1 MKVIW
6 LGHAAYR
13 LEFGNAVV
21 LIDPFLGGNGSFKG
35 DIETATAG
43 VTHIVLTHGHGDHV
57 GDTVAIAQRT
67 GAKVIGVVELC
78 QFLGAKGVKNLDPMN
93 TGGTT
98 DQGDFSVSLTI
109 AFHSSADQNE
119 NGVILNLGLPNGV
132 VITPKD
138 KSQPTIY
145 HMGDTEIFS
154 DMALIAEIYEPDAVI
169 VPIGDRFTMGPK
181 SAALAVNRF
190 LPKVKTV
197 LPCHYGTFP
206 ILVQS
211 ADPFLAAM
219 GEQAKRVKVTAPG
232 EAFEL

>member
-1 MKVIW
+1 MQVTW

-13 LEFGNAVV
+13 LEIGNSIV
-21 LIDPFLGGNGSFKG
+21 LIDPFLTGNPSFKG
-35 DIETATAG
+35 DVETASAG
-43 VTHIVLTHGHGDHV
+43 ATHIVLTHGHGDHV
-57 GDTVAIAQRT
+57 GDTVAIAART
-67 GAKVIGVVELC
+67 GAKVIGMVELC

-109 AFHSSADQNE
+109 AFHSSADQDE

-145 HMGDTEIFS
+145 HMGDTDIFS
-154 DMALIAEIYEPDAVI
+154 DMALIAELYEPDAVI
-169 VPIGDRFTMGPK
+169 VPVGDRFTMGAK
-181 SAALAVNRF
+181 AAALAVTRF
-190 LPKVKTV
+190 LPKAKTV

-206 ILVQS
+206 ILDQT
-211 ADPFLAAM
+211 ADPFLKAM
-219 GEQAKRVKVTAPG
+219 GEQAGRVKVTAPG